1 MKCLKLS
8 SDLSFCMYQDIKFS
22 SVSLSAVMLLVD
34 PGLYIGTAAD
44 LNDSQALADAAVTH
58 ILSVDSV
65 DPTLLLPADGGLRR
79 KWINVLDEVTSDLLS
94 HMDDC
99 FLFIQEAVDGGG
111 AALVHW

>member
-1 MKCLKLS
+1 
-8 SDLSFCMYQDIKFS
+8 
-22 SVSLSAVMLLVD
+22 MLLVD
-34 PGLYIGTAAD
+34 PGLYIGTVAD

-65 DPTLLLPADGGLRR
+65 DPAPLLPADGDLHR

-94 HMDDC
+94 HMDAC
-99 FLFIQEAVDGGG
+99 SLFIQEAVDGGR